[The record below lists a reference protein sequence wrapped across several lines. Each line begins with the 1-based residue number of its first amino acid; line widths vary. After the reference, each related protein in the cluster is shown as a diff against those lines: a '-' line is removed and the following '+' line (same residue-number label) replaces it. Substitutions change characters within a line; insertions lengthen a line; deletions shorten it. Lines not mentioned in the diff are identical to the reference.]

1 MKEKMD
7 VFFWAVVASD
17 TEALRNTSVYLLI
30 SKDKGKTWEYG
41 TKIAKDKK
49 VSFNETSMYETP
61 NGGFDCFYAFGSVW

>member
-41 TKIAKDKK
+41 TKIAKDKRSRLMRLPCMK
-49 VSFNETSMYETP
+49 RLM
-61 NGGFDCFYAFGSVW
+61 GI